1 MADLLTDQV
10 LPVLGLCPPA
20 GLLLPWLV
28 GARSASGRP
37 LGLPDPEGGRPCAA
51 TFAVARRIADRSRA
65 AKEGQAPVAAV
76 LLQEA
81 DPDAA
86 NPEPACLLMLDWAG
100 ELGPWSARALQAADP
115 RAIFGIDVP
124 IERRL
129 LLAVTEDDA
138 QPLGLL
144 RNLGQRISMSPED
157 LGWLGL
163 RGLYE
168 VLGEYLRRIPR
179 ERYRAPERTAG
190 ELMVRL
196 AQLGIRPWHTLMAPP
211 QGLFVQARR
220 AAARWRGYEAFRP
233 GSLSFPWSFA
243 PREAVV
249 SEALVLEAQNAARR
263 AAARK
268 ARSQQKQP
276 DSPADIQREPPADAQ
291 KEPPRVAPSG
301 APRDPAAPQQPMPE
315 LHKTRTP
322 RPLVS
327 GSALPTKPPL
337 PAPVPPPSLSG
348 GGPPAAEP
356 LVLIIDEE

>member
-20 GLLLPWLV
+20 GLLLPWLLS
-28 GARSASGRP
+28 ARSASGRP
-37 LGLPDPEGGRPCAA
+37 LGLPDPEAGRPCAA
-51 TFAVARRIADRSRA
+51 TFAVARRVADRSRA
-65 AKEGQAPVAAV
+65 TREGQAPVAAV
-76 LLQEA
+76 LLQES

-86 NPEPACLLMLDWAG
+86 NQEPACLLMIDWAA
-100 ELGPWSARALQAADP
+100 ELGPWSARALHAADP
-115 RAIFGIDVP
+115 RAIFGVDVP
-124 IERRL
+124 IDRRL

-144 RNLGQRISMSPED
+144 RNLGQRVSMSPED

-196 AQLGIRPWHTLMAPP
+196 AQLGIRPWHTLMVPP
-211 QGLFVQARR
+211 QGLVLRARR

-233 GSLSFPWSFA
+233 GSLSFPWTFA

-249 SEALVLEAQNAARR
+249 SEALVLEAQIAARR
-263 AAARK
+263 ELRQAAAR
-268 ARSQQKQP
+268 RPRPS
-276 DSPADIQREPPADAQ
+276 
-291 KEPPRVAPSG
+291 PPRPAPPPPLLTPTPTPVPEPQKAVAE
-301 APRDPAAPQQPMPE
+301 PQ
-315 LHKTRTP
+315 KSRTP
-322 RPLVS
+322 RPPVS
-327 GSALPTKPPL
+327 G
-337 PAPVPPPSLSG
+337 PAPPSMPPPV
-348 GGPPAAEP
+348 PTVAVDP
-356 LVLIIDEE
+356 LMFIIDESE